1 MKGSRIMVQRRNFGK
16 AFKAKVAIE
25 AIRGEKTVNEIASV
39 YEVHPNQVR
48 QWKKQALEQL
58 PKPWLTAGQSRLDFL
73 SKYNIALKEAR
84 ETFYWLKL
92 LVAVEVFPKNKL
104 NDLLNECDELVAIL
118 TTIVKKVR
126 NSK

>member
-1 MKGSRIMVQRRNFGK
+1 MEKKNDLCERTFGFSVRIYKLCKELDTRS
-16 AFKAKVAIE
+16 I
-25 AIRGEKTVNEIASV
+25 NETIIC
-39 YEVHPNQVR
+39 R
-48 QWKKQALEQL
+48 QLLKSGTSIGANVEEGQ
-58 PKPWLTAGQSRLDFL
+58 AGQSRPDFL

-104 NDLLNECDELVAIL
+104 SDLLNECDELVAIL